1 MHTKTT
7 QNNDDKKN
15 HLKLNNLSSTK
26 NFTININIKIVIKKM
41 ILKLLHDNH

>member
-26 NFTININIKIVIKKM
+26 NFTININIRNRNKKNDFE
-41 ILKLLHDNH
+41 IIT